1 MNPTIVPVLF
11 RARDQMSATLAR
23 MQGNTSRFARTTA
36 EQFRNAGQ
44 SALNVGKKA
53 AVAAAIFATPLVLMA
68 KSAVDFEEKMSDVG
82 KTTGMQGVE
91 LRRFGD
97 DLLAM
102 STKTR
107 TSIDDL
113 ATIAEVGGQL
123 GVPRK
128 EMIKFTAA
136 ANQFSIAL
144 GSDFSG
150 GVEEAVSSI
159 SKMKTLFKDTRGLD
173 ISQAITRS
181 GSAINELG
189 AVGNGTSANITDFGL
204 RMGALPDALKDT
216 ATNTLALGAYMEEM
230 GIDSQIAAGGMSNL
244 LLVAGQNLPKFAK
257 QMGISAKSAKE
268 LLAQNPTQFASDFS
282 KSFKGMA
289 PDKLAAKLQDLK
301 IGSQETIKVVGALSS
316 DQIDM
321 ATGMTRLATLQGISN
336 KAFAENNSLKSE
348 AAKKEATAAAQ
359 MAKLKNNV
367 KAMSITLGN
376 ALLPMLNE
384 LVQAITPMIQSAANW
399 IKNNRQLAGT
409 ILKVV
414 AGAAAMAG
422 AISAVSFVVGGL
434 QKGFVIAKVAMKA
447 FNLISMVGLGPLALV
462 AAGITAVVLVVTAAK
477 DAWNKYNVAASVN
490 ADVTQRAFDK
500 TVDQRAE
507 MQILFN
513 TLRRTKT
520 GTDEYRGALA
530 KIEEMQPGI
539 TKKYNLQAGALD
551 NISRAEKDLTRNIMA
566 RAEAEARAELL
577 KESIK
582 KEMQM
587 KAEGPSMWNQFMGA
601 VGGSGGLGAQIL
613 NQADIR
619 EQQNRSAIL
628 GDQVAEDQRKAAV
641 AANPEQAAVAA
652 MESFKQ
658 VININ
663 VDPSTGAVTVGE
675 KNTGS
680 GIMGGLMP
688 KLNTTR

>member
-11 RARDQMSATLAR
+11 RARDQMSSTLAR

-53 AVAAAIFATPLVLMA
+53 AVAAAIFATPLVLMV

-97 DLLAM
+97 QMLAM

-123 GVPRK
+123 GVSRK

-144 GSDFSG
+144 GADFSG

-257 QMGISAKSAKE
+257 QMGISSVAAKE
-268 LLAQNPTQFASDFS
+268 LLAQNPSQFASDFS

-414 AGAAAMAG
+414 AGAAALSG
-422 AISAVSFVVGGL
+422 GISMISFAVGGL
-434 QKGFVIAKVAMKA
+434 QKGLVIAKVAMKA
-447 FNLISMVGLGPLALV
+447 FAMVGVGPIALL
-462 AAGITAVVLVVTAAK
+462 AAGIAAVVLVVTAAK
-477 DAWNKYNVAASVN
+477 DAWNKLNVAASVN

-520 GTDEYRGALA
+520 GTDEYRNALT

-539 TKKYNLQAGALD
+539 TKKYNLQAGALN

-587 KAEGPSMWNQFMGA
+587 KTEGPSMWNQFMGA
-601 VGGSGGLGAQIL
+601 VSGTGGLGAQVS

-652 MESFKQ
+652 LENFKQ
-658 VININ
+658 IININ
-663 VDPSTGAVTVGE
+663 VDPTTGAVTVGE

-680 GIMGGLMP
+680 GITGGLMP